1 MSQVILFPI
10 QQAPS
15 IAQQPPVFKA
25 FPDYSIQYGSKYERG
40 LDVAEI
46 AKRVRAEL
54 KAQVKAKQLPKAKY
68 SVTIDRF
75 SGGCSLD
82 VKIDQV
88 QSHHLMLNP
97 KRVRFCHQHPAENPL
112 NLPRYTEAG
121 QTLIKG
127 VEAIVAAYNYDGSD
141 TASDYWNVNFYSS
154 VFFAGSFEQAQRA
167 LILEWM
173 E

>member
-54 KAQVKAKQLPKAKY
+54 KAQVKAKQLPKA
-68 SVTIDRF
+68 
-75 SGGCSLD
+75 
-82 VKIDQV
+82 
-88 QSHHLMLNP
+88 
-97 KRVRFCHQHPAENPL
+97 RVRFCHQHPAENPL
-112 NLPRYTEAG
+112 NLPRFTEAG
-121 QTLIKG
+121 QALIKG